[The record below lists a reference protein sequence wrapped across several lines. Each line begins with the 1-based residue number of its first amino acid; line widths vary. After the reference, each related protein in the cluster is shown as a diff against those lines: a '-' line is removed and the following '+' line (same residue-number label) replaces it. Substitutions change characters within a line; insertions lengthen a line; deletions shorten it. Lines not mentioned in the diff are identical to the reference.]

1 MSETTLVEVEWD
13 IGPVDIIENNMNHG
27 EGNWTLPNT
36 MVQVPNE
43 IIIKENKNEGDT
55 VLADWLS
62 DNYGWLVNGAAILDS
77 EITTFDGVKHD
88 KEELLEKMIDDDFY
102 YGYLGEHALSS
113 STLKIILKSPKAYI
127 SSLENEDTGSQAL
140 TDGKLFHMSILE
152 ADKFEALPVVDVAS
166 KASKIYKEAKAEHG
180 EVFTLKEINKAKALA
195 EVFLRNKEVNEYLNN
210 ADFEVPQI
218 QMIEGL
224 PFRGKAD
231 VIKGNLIID
240 LKTTANINDFEYS
253 ALKFGYDLQAYLYL
267 QLFPEAEQF
276 VFICI
281 DKTTKDI
288 GIFECSNS
296 FLESGRRKLKKGIK
310 DYKHFFQTDL
320 DLEQHTIKKTL
331 NGRI

>member
-1 MSETTLVEVEWD
+1 MSNTTLVEVEWE
-13 IGPVDIIENNMNHG
+13 IGPMDIIENNMNHG
-27 EGNWTLPNT
+27 EDNWNLPNAL
-36 MVQVPNE
+36 VLVPNE
-43 IIIKENKNEGDT
+43 IIDNENKNEGDT

-62 DNYGWLVNGAAILDS
+62 EEHGWLVNGATILDS

-88 KEELLEKMIDDDFY
+88 KEELLEKMMDDDFY
-102 YGYLGEHALSS
+102 YGYLGKQGLSS
-113 STLKIILKSPKAYI
+113 STIKVILQSPKAYI
-127 SSLENEDTGSQAL
+127 SSLVNEDTGSQAL

-152 ADKFEALPVVDVAS
+152 VDKFEALPVVDVSS
-166 KASKIYKEAKAEHG
+166 KASKMYKEAKAEHG

-210 ADFEVPQI
+210 ADFEVPQM

-231 VIKGNLIID
+231 VLKGNLIID

-267 QLFPEAEQF
+267 QLFPEAEKF
-276 VFICI
+276 IFICI
-281 DKTTKDI
+281 DKTTKDM
-288 GIFECSNS
+288 GIYECSNS
-296 FLESGRRKLKKGIK
+296 FLESGRRKLKKGIEE
-310 DYKHFFQTDL
+310 YRHFFQTDL